1 MATDEKDVFSSHLI
15 SFLGLSACLVRQVI
29 KLMQFLCWV
38 VALLKFRQIWYD
50 FFKLRF
56 LPINQQT
63 NSTLLKS
70 VHFCFDL
77 YWKYH
82 NFERI
87 DIRATVF
94 LKWMDVVTCWL
105 VFVRFLEESEDIKK
119 RRFEINWPLVKF
131 GQMSNFSKALKWMNF
146 QVFHEGIDFFFQLWI
161 LPQLT
166 CTPFSQHQNWWREKS
181 KASWIALKV
190 A

>member
-1 MATDEKDVFSSHLI
+1 MPAIRLASKFFNSSWR
-15 SFLGLSACLVRQVI
+15 SVNFKKCFGNYP
-29 KLMQFLCWV
+29 QFFQ
-38 VALLKFRQIWYD
+38 KKRT
-50 FFKLRF
+50 K
-56 LPINQQT
+56 
-63 NSTLLKS
+63 K
-70 VHFCFDL
+70 FDL
-77 YWKYH
+77 TILWYLRSNCFWSF
-82 NFERI
+82 FERI

-94 LKWMDVVTCWL
+94 LKWMDVVTFWL

-181 KASWIALKV
+181 KASSIALKV